1 MKRAVKKTPPL
12 PALRAPVELWFDDIA
27 GIDPCNVRRIEASDE
42 RIAELAHDI
51 AERGLLNPII
61 VRGVPG
67 AWRVLAGGCRWRA
80 LKLTAKPGD
89 LVRARVFDGD
99 DEAAASLSFAENVE
113 RQDLHELEEADR
125 VAEMALNQRPEA
137 VARQLGRP
145 ERYVRRC
152 LALSALPEVARAA
165 WLAGE
170 IEAPHARA
178 LSAAPPAAVEA
189 LFANPQAKAILTD
202 VRLIRAALLPKGV
215 PATSPAARFVGLPD
229 YVAAG
234 GALHEDLFGD
244 EAWCLDPELLR
255 KLERQKLARAADD
268 ICHAEGWGVQLF
280 EPGEVERCASAD
292 FTADEIDRLRAIE
305 AVGSPALDAEAD
317 AIHRRALLRA
327 IPESHRARFGV
338 YVGLDSEG
346 RLDVVRGVMLD
357 MSSQPIVEGPAV
369 CPQTP
374 SGPIDAAASVQPPT
388 EAADPVTLVTS
399 KTKLALTLSS
409 SKGAP
414 NSSRDA
420 PILNA
425 DARRLADMAASRAA
439 AEAVGFLLAGDAMR
453 IALAAM
459 LSKAG
464 SPVAMSRVQGP
475 GGKPLDLLRR
485 LAKLDF
491 AAALQLAGDSSDED
505 VEEAFGFAVAASI
518 DARRADEA
526 GVRALIGFIEKSDM
540 NGFDPA
546 FARHFDYA
554 AFFAAAG
561 RPASLAAIRDCAGP
575 AAQSERAWMK
585 DDQLAEEAALLAR
598 AKAWT
603 PDYLR
608 ATP

>member
-1 MKRAVKKTPPL
+1 MKRALKQTPPPA

-51 AERGLLNPII
+51 ATRGLLNPLI
-61 VRGVPG
+61 VRGLPG

-255 KLERQKLARAADD
+255 RLERQKLARAADD

-357 MSSQPIVEGPAV
+357 ISSQPIVEGPAV
-369 CPQTP
+369 FPQTP
-374 SGPIDAAASVQPPT
+374 TGSLDAAASDTPP

-399 KTKLALTLSS
+399 KTKPPLTLSL
-409 SKGAP
+409 
-414 NSSRDA
+414 SRDA

-425 DARRLADMAASRAA
+425 AARRLADMAASRAA
-439 AEAVGFLLAGDAMR
+439 AEAIAFLLPGDAVR
-453 IALAAM
+453 VALVAM
-459 LSKAG
+459 LAKG
-464 SPVAMSRVQGP
+464 RSPVAISCTHGP
-475 GGKPLDLLRR
+475 GGTPLDLLRR

-491 AAALQLAGDSSDED
+491 AAALHLAGDACDED
-505 VEEAFGFAVAASI
+505 VDKAFAAVVAASV
-518 DARRADEA
+518 DVRGADEA
-526 GVRALIGFIEKSDM
+526 ATRGLVGFIERTDM
-540 NGFDPA
+540 NGFDPV
-546 FARHFDYA
+546 FAKHFDYA

-561 RPASLAAIRDCAGP
+561 RPASLSAIRDCAGP

-585 DDQLAEEAALLAR
+585 DEQLAEEAALLAR

-608 ATP
+608 VPP